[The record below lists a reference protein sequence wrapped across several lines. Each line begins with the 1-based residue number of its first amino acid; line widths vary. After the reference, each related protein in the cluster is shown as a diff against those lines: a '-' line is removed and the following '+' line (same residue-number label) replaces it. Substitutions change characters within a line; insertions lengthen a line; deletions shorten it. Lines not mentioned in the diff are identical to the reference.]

1 MRAIAPKGN
10 CEATYTISGM
20 LDQKCLEDFLRF
32 IQNDVSDECERLNIL
47 ICSNGGHISIALAI
61 GQLLR
66 SLPCEVFT
74 YNIANVDSAA
84 IAIFA
89 SGKRRICTPQGTFMF
104 HPAAKEISGAKSAA
118 ELRSLADEVDSDAE
132 RLTAF
137 LELCTEIPKETWRK
151 QMDLSVNLTAKGAV
165 TAKLAIEID
174 EPRL

>member
-1 MRAIAPKGN
+1 MSAITTKGN
-10 CEATYTISGM
+10 CEATYTISGI
-20 LDQKCLEDFLRF
+20 LDQKCLEEFLRF
-32 IQNDVSDECERLNIL
+32 IQNDVSDECARLSVL

-84 IAIFA
+84 IAVFA

-118 ELRSLADEVDSDAE
+118 ELRALAAEVDSDAE
-132 RLTAF
+132 RLVSF
-137 LELCTEIPKETWRK
+137 LERCTGSSKKTWK
-151 QMDLSVNLTAKGAV
+151 QRMDSSVRLTAKNALDV
-165 TAKLAIEID
+165 KLATRIGQ
-174 EPRL
+174 PRL